1 MKLTEELLMKY
12 VMHLI
17 GSGIVQMKREWMYTK
32 FPKKLKKWIS
42 LNPVLSQLE
51 LQQCKKF
58 FTGRM
63 MEMTKMFNDVAKKLW
78 NPSQ

>member
-1 MKLTEELLMKY
+1 MNEIGYASHWIRHSSDEEGVDVY
-12 VMHLI
+12 QI
-17 GSGIVQMKREWMYTK
+17 S
-32 FPKKLKKWIS
+32 KKAQKEWIS